1 MARLPTVGGD
11 DGSWGGVLNEY
22 LGVEHNADGSHKT
35 SYVPSSAE
43 HNADGTHAT
52 SYLPLSGGTL
62 TGDVDA
68 DDNVISQ
75 AEIKDYSE
83 TVVTAD
89 SGASYTIDLSTGN
102 IFNLTLT
109 TSCEFTIS
117 NAPVSGKAGSAT
129 VILTQG
135 SGGSK
140 TITWTNTLKYAGRT
154 APTLTTDAG
163 GVDVLQ
169 LFTIDG
175 GTTWFC
181 FVAGADV
188 SQEVA

>member
-11 DGSWGGVLNEY
+11 DGNWGSVLNEY
-22 LGVEHNADGSHKT
+22 LGVEHAS
-35 SYVPSSAE
+35 
-43 HNADGTHAT
+43 DGTHKT

-62 TGDVDA
+62 TGNVDA
-68 DDNVISQ
+68 ADHVISQ

-89 SGASYTIDLSTGN
+89 SGASYTIDLAAGN

-109 TSCEFTIS
+109 ASCALTIS
-117 NAPVSGKAGSAT
+117 NPPASGKAGSAT

-140 TITWTNTLKYAGRT
+140 TISWTNTLKYAGGT
-154 APTLTTDAG
+154 APTLTTYEG
-163 GVDVLQ
+163 GIDVLQ
-169 LFTIDG
+169 LFTVNG
-175 GTTWFC
+175 GTSWFC
-181 FVAGADV
+181 FVAGADMSRV
-188 SQEVA
+188 VA